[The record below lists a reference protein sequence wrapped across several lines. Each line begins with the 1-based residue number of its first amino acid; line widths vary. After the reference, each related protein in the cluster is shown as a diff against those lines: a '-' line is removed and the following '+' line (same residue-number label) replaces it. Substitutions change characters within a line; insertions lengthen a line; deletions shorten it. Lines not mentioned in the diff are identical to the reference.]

1 MPGPAIPLVLGGG
14 FLAALLFLNKKE
26 KDAQVA
32 ALNQP
37 SAGPAPPNALPP
49 AAPGL
54 PPSVSP
60 QAPVVPLGLP
70 PLPGGFVQAAN
81 IAPAPRPDGSTLSQL
96 AKNPDGSDHILGTP
110 FISATGADAQKGVDL
125 ANKLGLAVFEVEL
138 LKSGAKLAKVT
149 TNDPPPSGDLIM
161 RLAPNESA
169 AQVPGG
175 GASKN
180 GIVTLIRD
188 VDGTWSEIFWHG
200 DDARPLAQG
209 FAKRKFLVIQP
220 TPSLT

>member
-1 MPGPAIPLVLGGG
+1 MPGPLVPVLLGGG
-14 FLAALLFLNKKE
+14 FLAALFLLNKKE
-26 KDAQVA
+26 KESQVA
-32 ALNQP
+32 AL
-37 SAGPAPPNALPP
+37 PAPPPP
-49 AAPGL
+49 TPPGAP
-54 PPSVSP
+54 PPP
-60 QAPVVPLGLP
+60 PPPVVPLGLP
-70 PLPGGFVQAAN
+70 PLPGGFIQSTN

-96 AKNPDGSDHILGTP
+96 AKNPDGSPHVLGTP
-110 FISATGADAQKGVDL
+110 FISATNADAKAGVDL

-180 GIVTLIRD
+180 GLVTLIRD

-200 DDARPLAQG
+200 DGTRPLAQG

-220 TPSLT
+220 TPAGLV